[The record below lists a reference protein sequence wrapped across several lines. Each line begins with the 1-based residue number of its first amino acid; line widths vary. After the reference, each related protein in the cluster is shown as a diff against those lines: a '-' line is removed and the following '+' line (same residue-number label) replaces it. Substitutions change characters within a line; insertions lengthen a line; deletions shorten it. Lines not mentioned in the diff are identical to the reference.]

1 MERQHLFITGRV
13 QGVGYRA
20 FAASVAR
27 VLGVV
32 GWVRNLPDGS
42 VEAVCEGP
50 PEVLLR
56 LRAELK
62 RGPALADVES
72 IDCVTAAATGEF
84 SDFTVRR
91 D

>member
-1 MERQHLFITGRV
+1 MERQHLFITGHV

-20 FAASVAR
+20 FAAAR
-27 VLGVV
+27 ARALGVT

-42 VEAVCEGP
+42 VEAMCEGP

-56 LRAELK
+56 LRAELEK
-62 RGPALADVES
+62 GPALADVES
-72 IDCVTAAATGEF
+72 IDCVTGAVTGEF
-84 SDFTVRR
+84 SDFTIRR